1 MHAQLCMTI
10 NGIKM
15 DEDTIMSLVINKK
28 DKDAL
33 MMLLPYEV
41 ELKDVIES
49 FLEHKKQEIL

>member
-1 MHAQLCMTI
+1 MTI